1 MWVITILVHPDC
13 TNWIVM
19 KLLPLSFLA
28 SLSFLPKKNS
38 LFWTHHS
45 PSFCLLFHLIV
56 CHLTWNSFGFLYT
69 FCHEIFCILK
79 RNKGMYSGN
88 WNEMCCGGGG
98 VFEINLQDLDAYYKG
113 CLFLPKLNNEI
124 ASNQNATYKDRLS
137 SLNHLVLIMV
147 FSLFSLILLEIPF
160 QPIQILFM
168 MCFKRLY
175 VWEMRGAKYL
185 LFFFHAWSINFAKA

>member
-1 MWVITILVHPDC
+1 
-13 TNWIVM
+13 M

-56 CHLTWNSFGFLYT
+56 CHLTWNSSGFLYT

-98 VFEINLQDLDAYYKG
+98 GGGVFEINLQDLDAYYKG

-124 ASNQNATYKDRLS
+124 ASNRNATYKDRLS

-147 FSLFSLILLEIPF
+147 CSLFSLILLEIPF

-168 MCFKRLY
+168 TCFKESMYERCG
-175 VWEMRGAKYL
+175 VQNIFCSFFMHNQSIL
-185 LFFFHAWSINFAKA
+185 LRCKTKVPL